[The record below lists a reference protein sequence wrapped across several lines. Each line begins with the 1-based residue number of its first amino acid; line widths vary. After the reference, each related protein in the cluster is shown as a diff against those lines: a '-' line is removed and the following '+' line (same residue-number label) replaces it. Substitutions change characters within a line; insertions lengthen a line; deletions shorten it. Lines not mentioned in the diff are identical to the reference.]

1 MTWRS
6 WQQVGE
12 LEVISNLFSSLG
24 PALLISQLDV
34 LQTLGHRGVR
44 VVQGG
49 VIAGCT
55 AGTGRWQSPG

>member
-24 PALLISQLDV
+24 PALLISELNV

-44 VVQGG
+44 VVEGWI
-49 VIAGCT
+49 IAGRT
-55 AGTGRWQSPG
+55 AGTGRR